1 MKVVIAGGGFCGSM
15 VGKRLDSEPDIDVTL
30 IDKVEYY
37 EYYPSLPKLI
47 TAPGYQE
54 KIIKPYSQFLNN
66 TELIKGEIEKITP
79 SQVFTEKEKVDFDVL
94 VISLGAKYPIFLKN
108 KNDVFTISSI
118 KEVKKLSEKV
128 RNSERV
134 LIVGGGL
141 IGTEVAS
148 ELASKTSKRVTLVHS
163 HDRLIE
169 RNPKIV
175 SYFAEKFLMKK
186 GVNIRF
192 NEKVVD
198 HIDDIFKTNKG
209 NEVEADVCIWST
221 GLSYDKGLYSDLD
234 EIAIAENGS
243 LSVNESLQVKGYSNI
258 FAGGDITD
266 IKEEKTGHN
275 ADSHSKII
283 SENIFRMKDNRTLN
297 TSSKLRVPLII
308 SLGDING
315 ILSSPFFG
323 IPGPIPAVI
332 KYLLEKGA
340 ILRL

>member
-1 MKVVIAGGGFCGSM
+1 MRCPECNDEKSVIKSGIQRTKKGNIQRFYCKNCDNYFS
-15 VGKRLDSEPDIDVTL
+15 DSSI
-30 IDKVEYY
+30 
-37 EYYPSLPKLI
+37 
-47 TAPGYQE
+47 
-54 KIIKPYSQFLNN
+54 PYTQYR
-66 TELIKGEIEKITP
+66 
-79 SQVFTEKEKVDFDVL
+79 EKVIFYA
-94 VISLGAKYPIFLKN
+94 IEQYNKGYP
-108 KNDVFTISSI
+108 I

-169 RNPKIV
+169 RNPKIA

-198 HIDDIFKTNKG
+198 NIDDIFKTNKG

-283 SENIFRMKDNRTLN
+283 SENIFRMKENRTLK
-297 TSSKLRVPLII
+297 TYSKLRVPLVI

-315 ILSSPFFG
+315 ILSLPFFG